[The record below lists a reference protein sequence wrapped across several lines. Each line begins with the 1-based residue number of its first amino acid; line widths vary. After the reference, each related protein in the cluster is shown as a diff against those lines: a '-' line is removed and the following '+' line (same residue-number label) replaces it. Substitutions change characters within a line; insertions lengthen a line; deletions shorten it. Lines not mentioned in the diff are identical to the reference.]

1 MPNASESPDWLAKD
15 ALDVGLFTNSL
26 EPMLAFWQ
34 DEVGLPFDHMLPVGG
49 GVRQHRHDFH
59 GAVLKLNH
67 ARDEVAA
74 PSAGGYQRL
83 IIAKEGLSEASDLVD
98 PDGNRVRLV
107 PMGKSGVTH
116 WAIEVATPDA
126 DTFFGF
132 YETALGLTRE
142 AEIPIAVR
150 CGRSLIIGVQAPE
163 IAAQTDA
170 DEMQRLGFRYT
181 TIQVT
186 KVDSVHAGVLAAGGA
201 EGAPPRTLG
210 ETARISFVK
219 DGSGNWMEL
228 SQRASI
234 TGSLA
239 PG

>member
-1 MPNASESPDWLAKD
+1 MPHETQTPDWLAKD
-15 ALDVGLFTNSL
+15 ALDVGMFTNTL

-67 ARDEVAA
+67 ARGALAA
-74 PSAGGYQRL
+74 PSLGGYQRL
-83 IIAKEGLSEASDLVD
+83 IIAKVGLPAPKELVD

-107 PMGKSGVTH
+107 PIGEGGVTH

-126 DTFFGF
+126 DTFYGF
-132 YETALGLTRE
+132 YETALGLPR
-142 AEIPIAVR
+142 AANLLMAVR
-150 CGRSLIIGVQAPE
+150 CGRSLIIGVEAPE

-170 DEMQRLGFRYT
+170 DQMQGLGFRYT

-186 KVDSVHAGVLAAGGA
+186 KVDSVHAGVVAAGGA

>member
-1 MPNASESPDWLAKD
+1 MPAHFSSQDWLAKD
-15 ALDVGLFTNSL
+15 ALDIGLFTNQL

-49 GVRQHRHDFH
+49 GVRQYRHELD

-67 ARDEVAA
+67 ARDDLAEA
-74 PSAGGYQRL
+74 SAGGYQRL
-83 IIAKEGLSEASDLVD
+83 ILARDGLTAPKDLAD

-107 PMGKSGVTH
+107 PMGDGGVTH

-126 DTFFGF
+126 TTFFGF
-132 YETALGLTRE
+132 YETALGLPRAQE
-142 AEIPIAVR
+142 AALAVR
-150 CGRSLIIGVQAPE
+150 CGRSLIFGVEAPE
-163 IAAQTDA
+163 IAPQTDA
-170 DEMQRLGFRYT
+170 DQMQRLGFRYT
-181 TIQVT
+181 TLQVT

>member
-1 MPNASESPDWLAKD
+1 MSKVPQLPDWLAKD
-15 ALDVGLFTNSL
+15 ALDIGLFTNQL

-34 DEVGLPFDHMLPVGG
+34 EEVGLPFDHMLPVAG
-49 GVRQHRHDFH
+49 GVRQYRHDFQ
-59 GAVLKLNH
+59 GAVLKLND
-67 ARDEVAA
+67 ARDDLA
-74 PSAGGYQRL
+74 PASKGGYQRL
-83 IIAKEGLSEASDLVD
+83 IIAKEGLLAPQDLVD

-107 PMGKSGVTH
+107 PVGDGGVTH

-126 DTFFGF
+126 AMFFGF
-132 YETALGLTRE
+132 YELALGLPRSSE
-142 AEIPIAVR
+142 HPMAVQ
-150 CGRSLIIGVQAPE
+150 CGRSLIIGVVAPD

-170 DEMQRLGFRYT
+170 QDMQRLGFRYT
-181 TIQVT
+181 TIQVA
-186 KVDSVHAGVLAAGGA
+186 KVDSVHARVLAAGEAAGA
-201 EGAPPRTLG
+201 APRTLG